1 MSRSDRAWET
11 AVRAYGIDPE
21 PRVRPSVRRWLLYA
35 FWRPLPDRHRN
46 WVLYDTTCSTWV
58 LRHFARILTVVAIPT
73 AAIAVFLPAP
83 LGLRLTTAV
92 VTAGMAVL
100 LTGVWVNEAT
110 EQRLLQA
117 GWPWQFASTLRQE
130 RSAMARRL
138 PRRRSD

>member
-1 MSRSDRAWET
+1 M
-11 AVRAYGIDPE
+11 
-21 PRVRPSVRRWLLYA
+21 
-35 FWRPLPDRHRN
+35 
-46 WVLYDTTCSTWV
+46 

-92 VTAGMAVL
+92 VAAGMAVL
-100 LTGVWVNEAT
+100 LTGVWINEAT